1 MLTDTD
7 RYLQQFGEHLKN
19 LRIDRG
25 LSQQELGEKVALSS
39 VIISRIEAGTY
50 DISLVDLYHLSLI
63 FGKKQTDML
72 DF

>member
-39 VIISRIEAGTY
+39 TIISRIEEGTY

-63 FGKKQTDML
+63 LDKKQTDML
-72 DF
+72 NF